1 MPRRRKFYKCD
12 FFVFTKRTTDS
23 HLCTHSQEPCPKLI
37 PVFKSCVFLCMWG
50 GFKEGGKQ
58 RRREAGRGRK
68 AQRLGLG
75 PMACKQGACPGLS
88 RVVRKLP
95 RILQLLPFFS
105 LALPPS
111 PCPLLPLP
119 CSSPPPFLS
128 PCPPTPL
135 ILLLPSSRQGC
146 FSVMFSV
153 RLTSDKDPGNGRQLS
168 RPTRASP
175 IRFSWRFSGLAQTGS
190 EHCSGELSR
199 TWGGFGDIAADK
211 IVKSH

>member
-1 MPRRRKFYKCD
+1 MESRGGGRRGEEGRLRD
-12 FFVFTKRTTDS
+12 RGLVRR
-23 HLCTHSQEPCPKLI
+23 HVNREP
-37 PVFKSCVFLCMWG
+37 V
-50 GFKEGGKQ
+50 
-58 RRREAGRGRK
+58 
-68 AQRLGLG
+68 LG
-75 PMACKQGACPGLS
+75 CPGWYGSFPASSSSSLS
-88 RVVRKLP
+88 S
-95 RILQLLPFFS
+95 LLLFRPPP
-105 LALPPS
+105 APS
-111 PCPLLPLP
+111 PLSPAHP
-119 CSSPPPFLS
+119 PPPFLS

-175 IRFSWRFSGLAQTGS
+175 IRFSWRFGGLAQTGS